1 MDRNS
6 KKHFIGKYL
15 LFQNLLCFSS
25 GIMISF
31 LVFYVIRNMG
41 KQPFICWIVIVL
53 MEGGALVGIWS
64 AIYNFLNDPLF
75 WKCSFDE
82 REITLYSWL
91 KQIRFYWTDFIDAGF
106 TRWQADAGIGTKDY
120 IYFIYFSKKRITLDN
135 KMWIFSHRSFRKPK
149 KPNLPVYLNDY
160 VLIQYSIKR
169 FDLLTG
175 MLPSELGEKLIEE
188 RKHIRLKIYEKLLN
202 N

>member
-1 MDRNS
+1 MKSNR
-6 KKHFIGKYL
+6 KKYFAGRHALIQNTLCFFAGIVVSCL
-15 LFQNLLCFSS
+15 LFY
-25 GIMISF
+25 IIK
-31 LVFYVIRNMG
+31 NMG
-41 KQPFICWIVIVL
+41 KQPLISWILIGVI
-53 MEGGALVGIWS
+53 EGSGLVCIWT
-64 AIYNFLNDPLF
+64 AIYDFISDPIF
-75 WKCSFDE
+75 WKYSFDE
-82 REITLYSWL
+82 KGITLYSWV
-91 KQIRFYWTDFIDAGF
+91 KQIRFSWTDFIDAGF
-106 TRWQADAGIGTKDY
+106 TRWQADAGIGTTDY
-120 IYFIYFSKKRITLDN
+120 IYYIYFSKKRITLD
-135 KMWIFSHRSFRKPK
+135 KQWIFSHRSFRKPK